1 MKKLIGMLT
10 AVVAA
15 TLILS
20 CGSTSSPEKEA
31 AAKRAAALEALKP
44 IQTIPEKRPGW
55 VDSVPITKTE
65 LAFVG
70 VSNQFATDAE
80 ARGAAQNNAR
90 VQLVHYY
97 GTLMSDK
104 GRTAKASYGITSDVF
119 DPQVASQQLEEYL
132 SEGVAKQIAAKEFYT
147 EVYLTTD
154 TKYAYKVYALLPIEK
169 KVADAA
175 VKEYL
180 QNAADAY
187 KAQAA
192 AERDAEKR
200 QQLEKASDFFGG
212 TLQSS
217 ILE

>member
-1 MKKLIGMLT
+1 MRKFIGMMTVL
-10 AVVAA
+10 VAA
-15 TLILS
+15 ALVIG
-20 CGSTSSPEKEA
+20 CASSPEKEA
-31 AAKRAAALEALKP
+31 AKKRAAALEALKP
-44 IQTIPEKRPGW
+44 IQSIPEKRPDW

-70 VSNQFATDAE
+70 VSNQYATDAE
-80 ARGAAQNNAR
+80 ARNAAQNNAR
-90 VQLVHYY
+90 NQLVHYY

-119 DPQVASQQLEEYL
+119 DPQIASQELEEYL
-132 SEGVAKQIAAKEFYT
+132 SEGIAKQIAAKDFYT

-169 KVADAA
+169 KIADAA
-175 VKEYL
+175 IKEYL

-200 QQLEKASDFFGG
+200 MQFEKASDFFGG
-212 TLQSS
+212 TLQTS
-217 ILE
+217 LFE

>member
-1 MKKLIGMLT
+1 MRKFIGMMIVL
-10 AVVAA
+10 VAA
-15 TLILS
+15 ALVIG
-20 CGSTSSPEKEA
+20 CASSPEKEA
-31 AAKRAAALEALKP
+31 AKKRAAALEALKP
-44 IQTIPEKRPGW
+44 IQSIPEKRPDW

-70 VSNQFATDAE
+70 VSNQYATDAE
-80 ARGAAQNNAR
+80 ARNAAQNNAR
-90 VQLVHYY
+90 NQLVHYY

-119 DPQVASQQLEEYL
+119 DPQIASQELEEYL
-132 SEGVAKQIAAKEFYT
+132 SEGIAKQIAAKEFYT

-169 KVADAA
+169 KIADAA
-175 VKEYL
+175 IKEYL

-200 QQLEKASDFFGG
+200 MQFEKASDFFGG
-212 TLQSS
+212 TLQTS
-217 ILE
+217 LFE

>member
-1 MKKLIGMLT
+1 MKKIIGMLSVLIAT
-10 AVVAA
+10 ALVIGCA
-15 TLILS
+15 
-20 CGSTSSPEKEA
+20 SSPEKEA
-31 AAKRAAALEALKP
+31 AKKRAAALEALKP
-44 IQTIPEKRPGW
+44 IQTIPEKRPDW

-70 VSNQFATDAE
+70 VSNQYATDAE
-80 ARGAAQNNAR
+80 ARNAAQNNAR
-90 VQLVHYY
+90 NQLVHYY

-119 DPQVASQQLEEYL
+119 DPQIASQELEEYL
-132 SEGVAKQIAAKEFYT
+132 SEGIAKQIAAKEFYT

-175 VKEYL
+175 IKEYL

-200 QQLEKASDFFGG
+200 KQLEKASDFFGG
-212 TLQSS
+212 TLQTS
-217 ILE
+217 LFE

>member
-1 MKKLIGMLT
+1 MRKIIGMMTVL
-10 AVVAA
+10 VAA
-15 TLILS
+15 ALVIG
-20 CGSTSSPEKEA
+20 CASSPEKETA
-31 AAKRAAALEALKP
+31 KKRAAALEALKP
-44 IQTIPEKRPGW
+44 IQSIPEKRPDW

-70 VSNQFATDAE
+70 VSNQYATDAE
-80 ARGAAQNNAR
+80 ARNAAQNNAR
-90 VQLVHYY
+90 NQLVHYY

-104 GRTAKASYGITSDVF
+104 GRTAKASYGIASDVF
-119 DPQVASQQLEEYL
+119 DPQIASQELEEYL
-132 SEGVAKQIAAKEFYT
+132 SEGIAKQIAAKEFYT

-169 KVADAA
+169 KIADAA
-175 VKEYL
+175 IKEYL

-200 QQLEKASDFFGG
+200 MQLEKASDFFGG
-212 TLQSS
+212 TLQTS
-217 ILE
+217 LFE

>member
-1 MKKLIGMLT
+1 MRKFIGMMTVL
-10 AVVAA
+10 VAA
-15 TLILS
+15 ALVIG
-20 CGSTSSPEKEA
+20 CASSPEKEA
-31 AAKRAAALEALKP
+31 AKKRAAALEALKP
-44 IQTIPEKRPGW
+44 IQSIPEKRPDW

-70 VSNQFATDAE
+70 VSNQYATDAE
-80 ARGAAQNNAR
+80 ARNAAQNNAR
-90 VQLVHYY
+90 NQLVHYY

-119 DPQVASQQLEEYL
+119 DPQIASQELEEYL
-132 SEGVAKQIAAKEFYT
+132 SEGIAKQIAAKEFYT

-169 KVADAA
+169 KIADAA
-175 VKEYL
+175 IKEYL

-200 QQLEKASDFFGG
+200 MQFEKASDFFGG
-212 TLQSS
+212 TLQTS
-217 ILE
+217 LFE

>member
-1 MKKLIGMLT
+1 MRKIIGMMTVL
-10 AVVAA
+10 VAA
-15 TLILS
+15 ALVIG
-20 CGSTSSPEKEA
+20 CASSPEKEA
-31 AAKRAAALEALKP
+31 AKKRAAALEALKP
-44 IQTIPEKRPGW
+44 IQSIPEKRPDW

-70 VSNQFATDAE
+70 VSNQYATDAE
-80 ARGAAQNNAR
+80 ARNAAQNNAR
-90 VQLVHYY
+90 NQLVHYY

-119 DPQVASQQLEEYL
+119 DPQIASQELEEYL
-132 SEGVAKQIAAKEFYT
+132 SEGIAKQIAAKEFYT

-169 KVADAA
+169 KIADAA
-175 VKEYL
+175 IKEYL

-187 KAQAA
+187 KVQAA

-200 QQLEKASDFFGG
+200 MQLEKASDFFGG
-212 TLQSS
+212 TLQTS
-217 ILE
+217 LFE

>member
-1 MKKLIGMLT
+1 MRKFIGMMTVL
-10 AVVAA
+10 VAA
-15 TLILS
+15 ALVIG
-20 CGSTSSPEKEA
+20 CASSPEKEA
-31 AAKRAAALEALKP
+31 AKKRAAALEALKP
-44 IQTIPEKRPGW
+44 IQSIPEKRPDW

-70 VSNQFATDAE
+70 VSNQYATDAE
-80 ARGAAQNNAR
+80 ARNAAQNNAR
-90 VQLVHYY
+90 NQLVHYY

-119 DPQVASQQLEEYL
+119 DPQIASQELEEYL
-132 SEGVAKQIAAKEFYT
+132 YEGIAKQIAAKEFYT

-169 KVADAA
+169 KIADAA
-175 VKEYL
+175 IKEYL

-200 QQLEKASDFFGG
+200 MQFEKASDFFGG
-212 TLQSS
+212 TLQTS
-217 ILE
+217 LFE

>member
-1 MKKLIGMLT
+1 MRKFIGMMTVL
-10 AVVAA
+10 VAA
-15 TLILS
+15 ALVIG
-20 CGSTSSPEKEA
+20 CASSPEKEA
-31 AAKRAAALEALKP
+31 AKKRAAALEALKP
-44 IQTIPEKRPGW
+44 IQSIPEKRPDW

-70 VSNQFATDAE
+70 VSNQYATDAE
-80 ARGAAQNNAR
+80 ARNAAKNNAR
-90 VQLVHYY
+90 NQLVHYY

-119 DPQVASQQLEEYL
+119 DPQIASQELEEYL
-132 SEGVAKQIAAKEFYT
+132 SEGIAKQIAAKDFYT

-169 KVADAA
+169 KIADAA
-175 VKEYL
+175 IKEYL

-200 QQLEKASDFFGG
+200 MQFEKASDFFGG
-212 TLQSS
+212 TLQTS
-217 ILE
+217 LFE

>member
-1 MKKLIGMLT
+1 MRKFIGMMTVL
-10 AVVAA
+10 VAA
-15 TLILS
+15 ALVIG
-20 CGSTSSPEKEA
+20 CASSPEKEA
-31 AAKRAAALEALKP
+31 AKKRAAALEALKP
-44 IQTIPEKRPGW
+44 IQSIPEKRPDW

-70 VSNQFATDAE
+70 VSNQYATDAE
-80 ARGAAQNNAR
+80 ARNVAQNNAR
-90 VQLVHYY
+90 NQLVHYY

-119 DPQVASQQLEEYL
+119 DPQIASQELEEYL
-132 SEGVAKQIAAKEFYT
+132 SEGIAKQIAAKDFYT

-169 KVADAA
+169 KIADAA
-175 VKEYL
+175 IKEYL

-200 QQLEKASDFFGG
+200 MQFEKASDFFGG
-212 TLQSS
+212 TLQTS
-217 ILE
+217 LFE

>member
-1 MKKLIGMLT
+1 MRKFIGMMTVL
-10 AVVAA
+10 VAA
-15 TLILS
+15 ALVIG
-20 CGSTSSPEKEA
+20 CASSPEKEA
-31 AAKRAAALEALKP
+31 AKKRAAALEALKP
-44 IQTIPEKRPGW
+44 IQSIPEKRPDW

-70 VSNQFATDAE
+70 VSDQYATDAE
-80 ARGAAQNNAR
+80 ARNAAQNNAR
-90 VQLVHYY
+90 NQLVHYY

-119 DPQVASQQLEEYL
+119 DPQIASQELEEYL
-132 SEGVAKQIAAKEFYT
+132 SEGIAKQIAAKEFYT

-169 KVADAA
+169 KIADAA
-175 VKEYL
+175 IKEYL

-200 QQLEKASDFFGG
+200 MQFEKASDFFGG
-212 TLQSS
+212 TLQTS
-217 ILE
+217 LFE

>member
-1 MKKLIGMLT
+1 MRKFIGMMTVL
-10 AVVAA
+10 VAA
-15 TLILS
+15 SLVIG
-20 CGSTSSPEKEA
+20 CASSPEKEA
-31 AAKRAAALEALKP
+31 AKKRAAALEALKP
-44 IQTIPEKRPGW
+44 IQSIPEKRPDW

-70 VSNQFATDAE
+70 VSNQYATDAE
-80 ARGAAQNNAR
+80 ARNAAQNNAR
-90 VQLVHYY
+90 NQLVHYY

-119 DPQVASQQLEEYL
+119 DPQIASQELEEYL
-132 SEGVAKQIAAKEFYT
+132 SEGIAKQIAAKEFYT

-169 KVADAA
+169 KIADAA
-175 VKEYL
+175 IKEYL

-200 QQLEKASDFFGG
+200 MQFEKASDFFGG
-212 TLQSS
+212 TLQTS
-217 ILE
+217 LFE

>member
-1 MKKLIGMLT
+1 MRKFIGMMTVL
-10 AVVAA
+10 VAA
-15 TLILS
+15 ALVIG
-20 CGSTSSPEKEA
+20 CASSPEKEA
-31 AAKRAAALEALKP
+31 AKKRAAALEALKL
-44 IQTIPEKRPGW
+44 IQSIPEKRPDW

-70 VSNQFATDAE
+70 VSNQYATDAE
-80 ARGAAQNNAR
+80 ARNAAQNNAR
-90 VQLVHYY
+90 NQFVHYY

-119 DPQVASQQLEEYL
+119 DPQIASQELEEYL
-132 SEGVAKQIAAKEFYT
+132 SEGIAKQIAAKNFYT

-169 KVADAA
+169 KIADTAI
-175 VKEYL
+175 KEYL

-200 QQLEKASDFFGG
+200 MQFEKASDFFGG
-212 TLQSS
+212 TLQTS
-217 ILE
+217 LFE

>member
-1 MKKLIGMLT
+1 MRKFIGMMTVL
-10 AVVAA
+10 VAA
-15 TLILS
+15 SLVIG
-20 CGSTSSPEKEA
+20 CASSPEKEA
-31 AAKRAAALEALKP
+31 AKKRAAALEALKP
-44 IQTIPEKRPGW
+44 IQSIPEKRPDW

-70 VSNQFATDAE
+70 VSDQYATDAE
-80 ARGAAQNNAR
+80 ARNAAQNNAR
-90 VQLVHYY
+90 NQLVHYY

-119 DPQVASQQLEEYL
+119 DPQIASQELEEYL
-132 SEGVAKQIAAKEFYT
+132 SEGIAKQIAAKEFYT

-169 KVADAA
+169 KIADAA
-175 VKEYL
+175 IKEYL

-200 QQLEKASDFFGG
+200 MQFEKASDFFGG
-212 TLQSS
+212 TLQTS
-217 ILE
+217 LFE

>member
-1 MKKLIGMLT
+1 MRKFIGMMTVL
-10 AVVAA
+10 VAA
-15 TLILS
+15 SLVIG
-20 CGSTSSPEKEA
+20 CASSPEKEA
-31 AAKRAAALEALKP
+31 AKKRAAALEALKP
-44 IQTIPEKRPGW
+44 IQSIPEKRPDW

-70 VSNQFATDAE
+70 VSDQYATDAE
-80 ARGAAQNNAR
+80 ARNAAQNNAR
-90 VQLVHYY
+90 NQLVHYY

-119 DPQVASQQLEEYL
+119 DPQIASQELEEYL
-132 SEGVAKQIAAKEFYT
+132 SEGIAKQIAAKEFYT

-154 TKYAYKVYALLPIEK
+154 TEYAYKVYALLPIEK
-169 KVADAA
+169 KIADAA
-175 VKEYL
+175 IKEYL

-200 QQLEKASDFFGG
+200 MQFEKASDFFGG
-212 TLQSS
+212 TLQTS
-217 ILE
+217 LFE

>member
-1 MKKLIGMLT
+1 MKNVFSTIF
-10 AVVAA
+10 AA
-15 TLILS
+15 IMAIALFS
-20 CGSTSSPEKEA
+20 GCASSPEKQA
-31 AAKRAAALEALKP
+31 AQKRAAALEALKP
-44 IQTIPEKRPGW
+44 IQTIPEKRPDW
-55 VDSVPITKTE
+55 VDSVPLTKTQ

-70 VSNQFATDAE
+70 VSNKYATDAE
-80 ARGAAQNNAR
+80 ARNEAQTNAR
-90 VQLVHYY
+90 LQLVHYY

-104 GRTAKASYGITSDVF
+104 GRTAKSSYGITSDVF

-132 SEGVAKQIAAKEFYT
+132 TEGIAKQIAAKDFYT

-154 TKYAYKVYALLPIEK
+154 AEYAYIVYALLPIEK
-169 KVADAA
+169 SVADAA

-187 KAQAA
+187 KAQAE
-192 AERDAEKR
+192 AEKDAEKR
-200 QQLEKASDFFGG
+200 QQLEKAADFFGG